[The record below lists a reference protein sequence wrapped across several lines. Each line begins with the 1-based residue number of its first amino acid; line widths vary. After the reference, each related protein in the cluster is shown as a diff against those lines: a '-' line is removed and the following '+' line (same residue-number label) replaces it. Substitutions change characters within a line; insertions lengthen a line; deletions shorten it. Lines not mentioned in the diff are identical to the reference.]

1 MSEQLLLVGSIPL
14 DTPQDVF
21 ETFGAPLGRFLSAV
35 PDGEVGPRSHWISR
49 IHYQVFAGHPEFDIL
64 AHPRPDNGVE
74 RLNPHDN
81 SDRWQFKVRDGVER
95 VRFGDPG
102 WRLGFARDAVNSY
115 FVFRTLKEKGV
126 LPRHLRFQVS
136 MPMVNSALPPRV
148 FPVEGDLDK
157 IKPGFEA
164 ALRAELAKIVEKI
177 PAEELAIQWDCA
189 TEVQDAYGAI
199 PQLPRESMIERN
211 VAQVRNLS
219 PGIPEDVALGYHLC
233 FGTLGGWPRF
243 QPETLSETVK
253 LANAFLEASGRRVD
267 WIHIP
272 LLDTED
278 EAFFAPLKELN
289 PRGARVYLGAIHNME
304 RFRQRVALARKY
316 LPEFGLA
323 AYCGFGRSP
332 VDGTAGHPRRPRQGG
347 RVRGLSVWARPTRGL
362 ADGADPRQI
371 RPGTARAEGGRR
383 ASGGLI
389 REARA
394 ATAALGRRWSA
405 PRPHGARQRGRQ
417 KGVCPGMQP
426 QGCNDG
432 SWDGR
437 LAAERVSPELAQE
450 PG

>member
-1 MSEQLLLVGSIPL
+1 
-14 DTPQDVF
+14 VF
-21 ETFGAPLGRFLSAV
+21 ETFGAPLGRFLSAM

-64 AHPRPDNGVE
+64 AHPSPDNGVE

-136 MPMVNSALPPRV
+136 MPMVNSAVPPRV
-148 FPVEGDLDK
+148 FPVEGD
-157 IKPGFEA
+157 
-164 ALRAELAKIVEKI
+164 
-177 PAEELAIQWDCA
+177 PADELAIQWDCA

-199 PQLPRESMIERN
+199 PQLPRQGMIERN

-243 QPETLSETVK
+243 QPETLSETVS
-253 LANAFLEASGRRVD
+253 LANAFLAASGRRVD

-278 EAFFAPLKELN
+278 EAFFAPLKDLN
-289 PRGARVYLGAIHNME
+289 PRGARVYLGAIHNMAG
-304 RFRQRVALARKY
+304 FQQRVALARKY

-332 VDGTAGHPRRPRQGG
+332 VSDLPGILVEHVKAAGT
-347 RVRGLSVWARPTRGL
+347 
-362 ADGADPRQI
+362 
-371 RPGTARAEGGRR
+371 TA
-383 ASGGLI
+383 
-389 REARA
+389 
-394 ATAALGRRWSA
+394 
-405 PRPHGARQRGRQ
+405 
-417 KGVCPGMQP
+417 
-426 QGCNDG
+426 
-432 SWDGR
+432 
-437 LAAERVSPELAQE
+437 
-450 PG
+450 